1 MRMFIYQYKQAWTS
15 LKKQSGFVLT
25 VLLTMGIT
33 LSALLCAITLNY
45 LLLVKPLPYPEQDR
59 LFVGEH
65 RVFGAEKQ
73 FMGPFASYPGLV
85 QLYENKEVFEKASM
99 IIYGQDVIVSH
110 DDQPLVNTAHVT
122 PELHHILESPL
133 ALGRMFEAS
142 EAIDTYNPVAML
154 SYSTWQKEFGGR
166 SNILDQKMTL
176 SGVSYRIIGV
186 LAERFVEPRLVS
198 GREVQVWLPWDYN
211 QTSKFDRQD
220 YGTVDGNYKFI
231 GLLKKNIDSNQAEQI
246 LTPIMNE
253 SWQEGVST
261 IDFFKGWSV
270 LISMIPLKEAMIGQ
284 SALTA
289 IIFLAGMVG
298 LALIACVNISNLF
311 IARIVQK
318 QRQMAIQ
325 AAIGAT
331 KKHVFKT
338 IFAETSLLM
347 CLSTVLALILANV
360 GFFVMQKYFVAILP
374 RVNELDLNYINV
386 GASAIISLIIAFV
399 FAKLSSHMLNYR
411 ALNTSLQSSGKGS
424 ALQVS
429 KKTRQLLITSQI
441 ALATVLIF
449 VNFSLLNSALKT
461 INTPLGFTT
470 SNISV
475 LALNFSSVD
484 PASEEEVISKMVEI
498 VDKIETL
505 PEVDSVSQS
514 YSPLAGF
521 WGREFI
527 NVSSNEQYTPYY
539 DEIDHRYFNILK
551 QPLVRGDNFTRSD
564 FRDSNNVMIVN
575 QAFAQELTTDGNA
588 LGLKLSNEEYD
599 STFEIIGIVN
609 GINLKDINALGRDDI
624 TGTAVPR
631 AYIPG
636 GLYKQSFML
645 KFKPGQSVS
654 RQQLAELLAEVDS
667 RYSVYNFKT
676 LSDIV
681 NQFLITEITVSVT
694 TSVLA
699 SFIFLLAAIGLYGI
713 LSYGTHL
720 RQYEFGTRMALGAT
734 RKNLIVMIISD
745 NIKTLLVGFI
755 GGVMLFLLAYIFF
768 NDYFQQF
775 IYWQRLLILLATLL
789 LITIATLFSCYWPL
803 RRYINERP
811 IVNLRGSD

>member
-1 MRMFIYQYKQAWTS
+1 MFIRQHKQAWAS
-15 LKKQSGFVLT
+15 LKKQPRFVFT
-25 VLLTMGIT
+25 VLLTMSVT
-33 LSALLCAITLNY
+33 LGALLCAITLNY

-59 LFVGEH
+59 LFVAEH
-65 RVFGAEKQ
+65 RVLGVEKQ

-99 IIYGQDVIVSH
+99 IIYGRDVIVSH

-122 PELHHILESPL
+122 SELHHILESPL
-133 ALGRMFEAS
+133 VLGRMFEAS
-142 EAIDTYNPVAML
+142 EAINAHNPVAML

-166 SNILDQKMTL
+166 SDILDQKITL

-186 LAERFVEPRLVS
+186 LAKRFVEPKLAGS
-198 GREVQVWLPWDYN
+198 GQEVQVWLPWDYN

-231 GLLKKNIDSNQAEQI
+231 GLLKNNINSNQAEQI

-253 SWQEGVST
+253 SWQEGVAS
-261 IDFFKGWSV
+261 IDFFKDWSV
-270 LISMIPLKEAMIGQ
+270 LISMVPLKEAMIGQ

-289 IIFLAGMVG
+289 VIFLAGMVG

-311 IARIVQK
+311 MARIAQK

-331 KKHVFKT
+331 KKHVFKA

-347 CLSTVLALILANV
+347 CISTVLALILANV
-360 GFFVMQKYFVAILP
+360 GFFIMQKYYVAVLP
-374 RVNELDLNYINV
+374 RVDELDFNFINLGCLV
-386 GASAIISLIIAFV
+386 IVSLFIALV
-399 FAKLSSHMLNYR
+399 FAKLSSNMLNYR

-475 LALNFSSVD
+475 LTLNYSSVD
-484 PASEEEVISKMVEI
+484 TASEEEVISKMTEI

-505 PEVDSVSQS
+505 PEVDSISQS
-514 YSPLAGF
+514 YSPIAGF
-521 WGREFI
+521 WGRKFI
-527 NVSSNEQYTPYY
+527 NISSNEQYIPYY
-539 DEIDHRYFNILK
+539 DEIDHRYFNILN
-551 QPLVRGDNFTRSD
+551 QQLVRGDNFTRSD

-667 RYSVYNFKT
+667 RYSVFNFKT

-681 NQFLITEITVSVT
+681 NQFYITEITVSVT

-713 LSYGTHL
+713 LSYGTQL
-720 RQYEFGTRMALGAT
+720 RQYELGTRMAIGAT
-734 RKNLIVMIISD
+734 RKNLIFMIIGD
-745 NIKTLLVGFI
+745 NTKPVLIGFVGSIVLFAITYI
-755 GGVMLFLLAYIFF
+755 GLSEYI
-768 NDYFQQF
+768 Q
-775 IYWQRLLILLATLL
+775 LL
-789 LITIATLFSCYWPL
+789 LTWHVLPMVLVTLVLVILMVLFACYWPL
-803 RRYINERP
+803 RQYFNKA
-811 IVNLRGSD
+811 VVYSLRGSD